1 MKKGTV
7 KKLSLKRKTLRSL
20 NDTQSSGVAGGIDSE
35 STACYGPTNA
45 CNCTPNEVS
54 HCYCHWVTGC
64 TCTCEQGA
72 PACETYTC
80 PPTDTCPPT
89 GVITCVDTC
98 QC

>member
-1 MKKGTV
+1 MKKRAG

-20 NDTQSSGVAGGIDSE
+20 NDTQNRGVVGGWDTGHGPGSE
-35 STACYGPTNA
+35 CI
-45 CNCTPNEVS
+45 CTPNENS
-54 HCYCHWVTGC
+54 HCYCHWITGC

-72 PACETYTC
+72 PQCATYTC
-80 PPTDTCPPT
+80 PPET